1 MTTPSK
7 RVPWSRG
14 DRLLMIVLALVVTVA
29 GLGVWF
35 QGRDRMPTLVVPT
48 PAMPSPNAFD
58 FYSRASA
65 AVVGD
70 AIISP
75 STPHPP
81 PVPTAAQVAVIQQNA
96 GAIALLHQGFLYPLQ
111 EPPVRSFS
119 TPLPQYQ
126 HFRALARMLGLAARV
141 DAARGDW
148 AGAMGASLDAVQM
161 GETIPRGGSPI
172 GMLVGTACENIG
184 RHPTWGYVD
193 HLTAAQARAN
203 ARRLQAIRAGHVP
216 FADTV
221 QEEEWT
227 GQAGLLELM
236 RRRGW
241 PGNFTDQNQNQ
252 GNNTS
257 SSSPSLSDT
266 FSAWQTA
273 SAIRRV
279 GRQAILSHY
288 TRYMDQ
294 AVANARQPYAAHP
307 PDPALP
313 DDPINR
319 LMDSSN
325 LPSMRINETR
335 SDTQNA
341 LLLTLLALRAYR
353 LEHGA
358 FPATLS
364 ALVPG
369 YLQSVPDDPFAL
381 SDPLRYK
388 LIGGKYVLYSV
399 GPDGKDDGGKPIFD
413 TTKPAPSPPRS
424 TLSDNRYWAQPDSR
438 GDIVAGV
445 NGG

>member
-1 MTTPSK
+1 M
-7 RVPWSRG
+7 
-14 DRLLMIVLALVVTVA
+14 MIVLALVVTAA

-35 QGRDRMPTLVVPT
+35 QGRDPMPTLVVPT

-75 STPHPP
+75 STPHAP

-119 TPLPQYQ
+119 TPLPQYWR
-126 HFRALARMLGLAARV
+126 FRDPARLLALAARV

-148 AGAMGASLDAVQM
+148 ASAMVASLDAVQM
-161 GETIPRGGSPI
+161 GETLPRGGSLI

-184 RHPTWGYVD
+184 RHPAWGYID
-193 HLTAAQARAN
+193 HLTVAQARAN

-216 FADTV
+216 FADTM
-221 QEEEWT
+221 QEEEWK
-227 GQAGLLELM
+227 GQAGLLEM
-236 RRRGW
+236 MHRRDW
-241 PGNFTDQNQNQ
+241 PGDFMDQNQ
-252 GNNTS
+252 S
-257 SSSPSLSDT
+257 SSTSGGSPSLSDT
-266 FSAWQTA
+266 FAAWQTA
-273 SAIRRV
+273 SAIRRI
-279 GRQAILSHY
+279 GRQTILSHY

-307 PDPALP
+307 PDPAVP

-319 LMDSSN
+319 VVDSSG
-325 LPSMRINETR
+325 LRFARIQETR
-335 SDTQNA
+335 TDTENA

-358 FPATLS
+358 YPIALS

-369 YLQSVPDDPFAL
+369 YLKAVPDDPFAL
-381 SDPLRYK
+381 SGTLRYRLAGAK
-388 LIGGKYVLYSV
+388 FVLYSV
-399 GPDGKDDGGKPIFD
+399 GPDGNDDGGKPIFD
-413 TTKPAPSPPRS
+413 ATKPAPSVPAGN
-424 TLSDNRYWAQPDSR
+424 DQRYNVQPESR

-445 NGG
+445 NRY

>member
-1 MTTPSK
+1 M
-7 RVPWSRG
+7 
-14 DRLLMIVLALVVTVA
+14 MIVLALVVTAA

-35 QGRDRMPTLVVPT
+35 QGRDPMPTLVVPT

-75 STPHPP
+75 STPHAP

-119 TPLPQYQ
+119 TPLPQYWR
-126 HFRALARMLGLAARV
+126 FRDPARLLALAARV

-148 AGAMGASLDAVQM
+148 ASAMVASLDAVQM
-161 GETIPRGGSPI
+161 GETLPRGGSLI

-184 RHPTWGYVD
+184 RHPAWGYID
-193 HLTAAQARAN
+193 HLTVAQARAN

-216 FADTV
+216 FADTM
-221 QEEEWT
+221 QEEEWK
-227 GQAGLLELM
+227 GQAGLLEM
-236 RRRGW
+236 MHRRDW
-241 PGNFTDQNQNQ
+241 PGDFMDQNQ
-252 GNNTS
+252 S
-257 SSSPSLSDT
+257 SSTSGGSPSLSDT
-266 FSAWQTA
+266 FAAWQAA
-273 SAIRRV
+273 SAIRRI
-279 GRQAILSHY
+279 GRQTILSHY

-307 PDPALP
+307 PDPAVP

-319 LMDSSN
+319 VVDSSG
-325 LPSMRINETR
+325 LRFARIQETR
-335 SDTQNA
+335 TDTENA

-358 FPATLS
+358 YPIALS

-369 YLQSVPDDPFAL
+369 YLKAVPDDPFAL
-381 SDPLRYK
+381 SGTLRYRLAGAK
-388 LIGGKYVLYSV
+388 FVLYSV
-399 GPDGKDDGGKPIFD
+399 GPDGNDDGGKPIFD
-413 TTKPAPSPPRS
+413 ATKPAPSVPAGN
-424 TLSDNRYWAQPDSR
+424 DQRYNVQPESR

-445 NGG
+445 NRY

>member
-14 DRLLMIVLALVVTVA
+14 DRLLMIVLALVVTAA

-35 QGRDRMPTLVVPT
+35 RGRDPMPTLAVPT

-96 GAIALLHQGFLYPLQ
+96 GAITLLHQGFLYPLQ

-119 TPLPQYQ
+119 TLLPQYQ

-148 AGAMGASLDAVQM
+148 AGAMEASLDAVQM
-161 GETIPRGGSPI
+161 GETFPRGGSLI
-172 GMLVGTACENIG
+172 GMLVGVACESIG
-184 RHPTWGYVD
+184 RHPAWGYVD

-203 ARRLQAIRAGHVP
+203 ARRLQAIRAGHIP

-236 RRRGW
+236 RRRDW
-241 PGNFTDQNQNQ
+241 PGDFIAQSQNQS
-252 GNNTS
+252 NNTS
-257 SSSPSLSDT
+257 GGSPSLSDT

-273 SAIRRV
+273 SAIRRA
-279 GRQAILSHY
+279 GRQTILSHY

-294 AVANARQPYAAHP
+294 AIANARQPYAAHP

-319 LMDSSN
+319 LMDSSS
-325 LPSMRINETR
+325 LSSTRINETR

-353 LEHGA
+353 MEHGA
-358 FPATLS
+358 YPATLS

-369 YLQSVPDDPFAL
+369 YLKAVPDDPFAL
-381 SDPLRYK
+381 SGPLRYK
-388 LIGGKYVLYSV
+388 IAGTKFVLYSV

-413 TTKPAPSPPRS
+413 ATKSAPSVP
-424 TLSDNRYWAQPDSR
+424 TGNDQRYSVQPESR

-445 NGG
+445 NRY